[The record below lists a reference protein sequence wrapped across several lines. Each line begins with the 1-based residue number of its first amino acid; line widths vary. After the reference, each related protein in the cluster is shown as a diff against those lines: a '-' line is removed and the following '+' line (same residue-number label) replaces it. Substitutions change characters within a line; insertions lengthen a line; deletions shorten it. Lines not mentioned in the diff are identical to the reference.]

1 MRPFRSWIRWVTPAL
16 LALALLAVAC
26 GSGTG
31 SGTPTSSARS
41 AQASPSVAGYPVTL
55 VDDDGVE
62 VTIDAEPRRI
72 VTFAPSMTEIV
83 FALGLG
89 DRLVGVSG
97 PFDDH
102 PPEAASIEQVGGAGE
117 FGVDPNVE
125 RVVALEPDLF
135 LTISGGDAW
144 KAELR
149 DLGVP
154 IVTLNATDLEDLL
167 ADIRTVGR
175 LTGTSDAAETL
186 ASDMA
191 TRADRVAA
199 QVTER
204 VSCFFEVYYPPL
216 TTVGPNTFVY
226 DLLERAGCDPV
237 TADAAGDYPEWSVD
251 DLVADGPQV
260 YVATPESAKSPRAI
274 AARPGFEGIPA
285 VASGDVALV
294 DGDLVT
300 RPGPRVVEGLEALAA
315 AMRASVD

>member
-1 MRPFRSWIRWVTPAL
+1 MRPSRSWLTRFLPAL
-16 LALALLAVAC
+16 VAVALVGVAC
-26 GSGTG
+26 TQGSDAPSNTD
-31 SGTPTSSARS
+31 
-41 AQASPSVAGYPVTL
+41 PSVLVTAEATFPITL

-62 VTIDAEPRRI
+62 VTIAAEPQRI

-83 FALGLG
+83 YALGLG

-97 PFDDH
+97 PFDDF
-102 PPEAASIEQVGGAGE
+102 PAEAQQVEQVGGAGD

-154 IVTLNATDLEDLL
+154 IVTLNATEFGDLL
-167 ADIRTVGR
+167 FDIMTVGMV
-175 LTGTSDAAETL
+175 TGAEREAEAL
-186 ASDMA
+186 VDDMRN
-191 TRADRVAA
+191 RAEDVAA

-216 TTVGPNTFVY
+216 TTVGPNTFVF
-226 DLLERAGCDPV
+226 DLLQMAGCDPV
-237 TADAAGDYPEWSVD
+237 TAGAASDYPEWSVE

-260 YVATPESAKSPRAI
+260 YLATPESAKSPAVVAR
-274 AARPGFEGIPA
+274 RPGFEGIPA
-285 VASGDVALV
+285 VASGRIVLV

-300 RPGPRVVEGLEALAA
+300 RPGPRVVDGLEQLATALHAPG
-315 AMRASVD
+315 D